1 MNHSADLAID
11 TFLPYMRDVVRCEQS
26 LRELNLMWRMIEASA
41 KMNCPV
47 EAKAILPT
55 MAATRAGFNRL
66 EQELVTSL
74 VREKVGNV
82 LDEIGTKAQYV
93 IDIVVRNLYERT
105 ADVGFLATDRELCAF
120 VAGLHDDA
128 DAIRLRLRAYRSK
141 YTVYDEILASS
152 DASPLQAYRL
162 LHGPVLEGE
171 ILEVR
176 EKQRPKD
183 ADVADLGADAVRMVD
198 PESQQS
204 QECWVRWKRV
214 DSFFESGPQSRHY
227 TLDYLTGQIIELHG
241 PEAMLLHHT
250 YGTNGIVLELEVAL
264 TPAVEWTEC
273 IATFEQFDAA
283 LEFADRF
290 GSAPGLE
297 KKEVCFV
304 AAPIPQYFTSLAEH
318 LPANQHAVLLLVAP
332 HSEAGMR
339 DMVAQH
345 GGQVTYRKTADEVAS
360 SHKTLLEYTWNHTT
374 LHALKVDKGLTY
386 IQSGFNPMHRL
397 KQVKA
402 LEAALKGE
410 VMMHLEF
417 LRTKEGAFNCSGLQI
432 IRYTT
437 DERLNQIMQIY
448 RDHGVQIN
456 NPHVYIVEDGKQN
469 NLDPAVVGMKR
480 RFDPQGL
487 LNPGKLRSWYTA
499 EPTAPVQTPVRQT
512 A

>member
-1 MNHSADLAID
+1 M
-11 TFLPYMRDVVRCEQS
+11 T
-26 LRELNLMWRMIEASA
+26 
-41 KMNCPV
+41 V
-47 EAKAILPT
+47 E
-55 MAATRAGFNRL
+55 
-66 EQELVTSL
+66 
-74 VREKVGNV
+74 
-82 LDEIGTKAQYV
+82 
-93 IDIVVRNLYERT
+93 
-105 ADVGFLATDRELCAF
+105 
-120 VAGLHDDA
+120 
-128 DAIRLRLRAYRSK
+128 
-141 YTVYDEILASS
+141 
-152 DASPLQAYRL
+152 
-162 LHGPVLEGE
+162 
-171 ILEVR
+171 
-176 EKQRPKD
+176 
-183 ADVADLGADAVRMVD
+183 
-198 PESQQS
+198 PE
-204 QECWVRWKRV
+204 
-214 DSFFESGPQSRHY
+214 PQV
-227 TLDYLTGQIIELHG
+227 IELRG

-345 GGQVTYRKTADEVAS
+345 GGQVTYRKTADKVAS

-437 DERLNQIMQIY
+437 EERLNQIMQIY

-499 EPTAPVQTPVRQT
+499 EPTAPVEAPVQTPVRQT